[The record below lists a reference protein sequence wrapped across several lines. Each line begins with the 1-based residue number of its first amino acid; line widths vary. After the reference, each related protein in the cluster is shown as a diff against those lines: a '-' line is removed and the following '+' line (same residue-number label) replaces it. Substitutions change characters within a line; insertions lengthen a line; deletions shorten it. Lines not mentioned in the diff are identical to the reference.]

1 MVWQLVPPFHVGLA
15 AKTKWG
21 IGPLRIL
28 VSIIAAL
35 IGLTGAEEALAQSA
49 YAPSG
54 FEIRGGVL
62 AHDVPGL
69 WSGFRLE
76 SGVDI
81 NAELLGPGVAFLGGT
96 LRPAIGGSVNTA
108 GYTSKAYLDARWEID
123 LRYGVFF
130 GLGLGAAIHD
140 GNLDHHRIDR
150 LRRAQ
155 SISVYFEHMSN
166 GNLPTREA
174 LDASAHARHQPSRAD
189 EALELRRSLVPHRRS
204 RTAAYRRDPSQPS
217 GSLCT
222 SGHMS
227 TRHVSPITAR
237 TS

>member
-35 IGLTGAEEALAQSA
+35 IGLTGAGEALAQSA

-96 LRPAIGGSVNTA
+96 LRPAIGGSVNTSRLHQQGLSRRPLGNRSALRRLLRPGTGRGHPRRQPRPHRA
-108 GYTSKAYLDARWEID
+108 GPQGAGLPRSVPHP
-123 LRYGVFF
+123 LRTR
-130 GLGLGAAIHD
+130 LS
-140 GNLDHHRIDR
+140 
-150 LRRAQ
+150 LRRAPEHLGVFRAHVERQ
-155 SISVYFEHMSN
+155 SRRSQRGARQHRHPLR
-166 GNLPTREA
+166 LP
-174 LDASAHARHQPSRAD
+174 LLASIRDGSIRHARCIVIPAPLAS
-189 EALELRRSLVPHRRS
+189 EARE
-204 RTAAYRRDPSQPS
+204 RD
-217 GSLCT
+217 
-222 SGHMS
+222 
-227 TRHVSPITAR
+227 
-237 TS
+237 